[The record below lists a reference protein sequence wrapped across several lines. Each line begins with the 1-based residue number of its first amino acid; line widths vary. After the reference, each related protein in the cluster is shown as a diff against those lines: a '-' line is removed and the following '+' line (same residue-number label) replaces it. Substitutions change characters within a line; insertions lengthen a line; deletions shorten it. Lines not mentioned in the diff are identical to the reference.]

1 MAKYDNLVSC
11 DCLESDI
18 YLQILTR
25 CRCIDICVYKGGKR
39 EKEFDFLTF
48 TFLLIFVSISASN
61 IRLNFGY
68 VMKTELSSEVYAIL

>member
-25 CRCIDICVYKGGKR
+25 CRCIDICVYMGGKR
-39 EKEFDFLTF
+39 EFDFLTF